1 MRVSRSAEQKLKKR
15 GFGRLIGFGRNPAL
29 VLIDFQRAFTDP
41 AMPLGANLA
50 RELAATKR
58 LLVAARRARIPV
70 YFTVVYYDE
79 EGLADAGIW
88 LSKSAGQSSLKAG
101 TAAVQIDPRVRPRSD
116 EAVILKKYASAFFGT
131 DLISRLTARR
141 VDTVLVGGCTTSGCV
156 RATVVDALQN
166 GFRPMVVRE
175 CVGDRL
181 KPAHEQSLFDM
192 QIKYA
197 DVVTLEDTTAYLQKL
212 NGQRRAG

>member
-1 MRVSRSAEQKLKKR
+1 
-15 GFGRLIGFGRNPAL
+15 LIGFGRSPAL
-29 VLIDFQRAFTDP
+29 VVIDYQRAFTDP
-41 AMPLGANLA
+41 AMPLGANLG
-50 RELAATKR
+50 RELQATKR
-58 LLVAARRARIPV
+58 LLTASRRARIPI

-79 EGLADAGIW
+79 EGFADAGIW

-101 TAAVQIDPRVRPRSD
+101 TAAVEIDARVRPRPE

-141 VDTVLVGGCTTSGCV
+141 VDTVILAGCTTSGCV
-156 RATVVDALQN
+156 RATTVDALQN

-175 CVGDRL
+175 AVGDRM

-197 DVVTLEDTTAYLQKL
+197 DIVTLEETVEYLKKL
-212 NGQRRAG
+212 NGVRHSA